1 MNSCAGG
8 WTCRWCVPISAAS
21 WSSIIELRS
30 SVRTSWLDIYSISR
44 THIPATTCIQQA
56 SGCTN
61 GWCMHW
67 YTWSVRMYIMTMQA
81 PTSRTYWNS
90 WCTNLILGSNN
101 VARQPK
107 KWISKNFEKPPFFGF
122 PKNRGFSVLLKILK
136 YSSDCTFVI
145 VKSWGYTKLHRSVN
159 SLIQRNCAI
168 YSAVASLLVHG
179 SSTFVLQIWCI
190 VW

>member
-8 WTCRWCVPISAAS
+8 WTCWWCVPISAAS

-44 THIPATTCIQQA
+44 THIPATTCIQRA

-90 WCTNLILGSNN
+90 WCTNLILRVEQFSTTTDN
-101 VARQPK
+101 
-107 KWISKNFEKPPFFGF
+107 WISKIFEKHAFFGF
-122 PKNRGFSVLLKILK
+122 PKNMALFLAQIFREPEKWRFSSFVENSQIFKRLHICECKILRV
-136 YSSDCTFVI
+136 Y
-145 VKSWGYTKLHRSVN
+145 
-159 SLIQRNCAI
+159 
-168 YSAVASLLVHG
+168 
-179 SSTFVLQIWCI
+179 
-190 VW
+190 

>member
-8 WTCRWCVPISAAS
+8 WTCWWCVPISAAS
-21 WSSIIELRS
+21 WSSIIAMRS

-44 THIPATTCIQQA
+44 TDIPATTCIQRA

-122 PKNRGFSVLLKILK
+122 PKNLGQKMSHIFREPEKCQPFFGFPKNMANFLAQIFREPEKWRFSSFVENSQIFKRLHICECKILRV
-136 YSSDCTFVI
+136 Y
-145 VKSWGYTKLHRSVN
+145 
-159 SLIQRNCAI
+159 
-168 YSAVASLLVHG
+168 
-179 SSTFVLQIWCI
+179 
-190 VW
+190 